1 MKTLEGIQQG
11 SAEWLAHRRAHF
23 NASDAPAMM
32 GVSPY
37 KTRTDLMHEL
47 HTGMAPEV
55 DAATQRRFDD
65 GHRFEALARRLAE
78 EIIGEELYPVVGFD
92 GRLSASFDGITM
104 LEDVIWEHKTL
115 SDRIRAAKSAS
126 ELPKDLRIQME
137 QQLHVSGAEKCLF
150 MATLWSGD
158 VLVEEVH
165 HWYMP
170 DLEARE
176 RIVGNWAQF
185 ETDLAAYVPREIV
198 EKPQSEAIM
207 DLPALIIQVKG
218 EVTTSNLPSF
228 KAAAEQFIAS
238 INTDLQTDTDFSN
251 AEATVKFCTTAE
263 KDLEQAKKSA
273 IGQMSSVD
281 ELVRTIDHI
290 QAQLRDKRLML
301 DKAVKTQ
308 KEVIKSKVVMDAQ
321 QAFKNHCAQLDDEL
335 RGHGVCLVMPYP
347 AFAEA
352 AKNKRTLAS
361 LHDAVDTELAKWKI
375 EADSVAQSVRAKV
388 RWFKENGGSQSMFL
402 FSDLQDIAYK
412 AEDDFKLLV
421 TTRINNHK
429 QAELAKEEAARARI
443 QAEEQAK
450 TEAKVKAEQEAKT
463 EEEANELARNLAES
477 HAKQLSE
484 SLAEAIIIVNEEKPA
499 PTQATTLKLVRPVP
513 IIIDRPTDA
522 EIIGALAVRFAV
534 SEQTV
539 KNWLAD
545 MNLEVAA

>member
-1 MKTLEGIQQG
+1 MADTNGFDTRSNALNIINVLQG
-11 SAEWLAHRRAHF
+11 SEDWLKIRASHDT
-23 NASDAPAMM
+23 ASEAPAAN
-32 GVSPY
+32 GKSKY
-37 KTRTDLMHEL
+37 TTRTDLMHQK
-47 HTGMAPEV
+47 HTGMTQEV
-55 DAATQRRFDD
+55 DGAKQALFDRGHAAESAARSIA
-65 GHRFEALARRLAE
+65 EA
-78 EIIGEELYPVVGFD
+78 IIGSELYPVTGSLEVD
-92 GRLSASFDGITM
+92 ELLLLASFDGITM
-104 LEDVIWEHKTL
+104 DGIIWEHKIYSAKLAEDMKAGTL
-115 SDRIRAAKSAS
+115 D
-126 ELPKDLRIQME
+126 PHYTIQLD
-137 QQLHVSGAEKCLF
+137 QQLLVSKGKRCLF
-150 MATLWSGD
+150 MTSDGT
-158 VLVEEVH
+158 EENMAYC
-165 HWYMP
+165 WYEPSNEKFDALIAGWKMFH
-170 DLEARE
+170 
-176 RIVGNWAQF
+176 V
-185 ETDLAAYVPREIV
+185 DLAAYTPREIV
-198 EKPQSEAIM
+198 EKPQAEAIM
-207 DLPALIIQVKG
+207 YLPSLIIRVKG

-238 INTDLQTDTDFSN
+238 INTDLQTDIDFSN

-321 QAFKNHCAQLDDEL
+321 HAFKNHCAHLDDEL

-375 EADSVAQSVRAKV
+375 EADYVAQSVRAKV
-388 RWFKENGGSQSMFL
+388 RWFKENGGSQFMFL

-421 TTRINNHK
+421 TTRINNHN
-429 QAELAKEEAARARI
+429 QADLAKEEAAHARI
-443 QAEEQAK
+443 QQEEETKARAKVEAEAEKPTEQPAPPTSRPAVMSGALK
-450 TEAKVKAEQEAKT
+450 MVKAE
-463 EEEANELARNLAES
+463 
-477 HAKQLSE
+477 
-484 SLAEAIIIVNEEKPA
+484 
-499 PTQATTLKLVRPVP
+499 
-513 IIIDRPTDA
+513 RPTDG

-539 KNWLAD
+539 MGWLAD
-545 MNLEVAA
+545 MNLEAAA